1 MTHLRTDQLMMIGE
15 RPAAWANR
23 LRQERGVEGVEWY
36 EKEDGGL
43 ALRSTRKAQSRL
55 EFPDGR

>member
-1 MTHLRTDQLMMIGE
+1 MMIGE